1 MYRRS
6 RPAYLLGCI
15 LASTACASNTPAL
28 DHISATGLVVI
39 DVLHQNVE
47 IDPFFGNPGLKGA
60 QTFTFRTTT
69 GGDRLSFKGGPL
81 KITALKID
89 GHPVE
94 DWLISEGVLDIALGR
109 SLRPGSNH
117 AMQVDYEAPTGRGVH
132 ISDEL
137 AYTAYFSCDWMVCSQ
152 EDFAD
157 RFTFDLSIRSP
168 RGMTSLGPGELV
180 EVTKLDDDHE
190 LHHWRTHDSF
200 PAYVHAFA
208 IGRLNR
214 SEPTKGCDT
223 RLDVLSV
230 APKDEVKAIFD
241 PTCAM
246 LEYFERRS
254 GVPYSAAVYSQLYDP
269 SRWEAQEA
277 ISHSVL
283 GGGAVK
289 AMITD
294 PQEDWAVAHELAHQ
308 WWGNRVTA
316 SSLSEFWLNEGVTTF
331 MVASWKEY
339 RWGSDAYTHE
349 IEMARRRWQR
359 CSQEWRDVPLAF
371 QGAYPSLSARRCIQY
386 SKAAVFIHELRAVM
400 GDTAFWSGIH
410 AYTTANLGRS
420 VTSRDFE
427 AAMQHSTSVSLRPL
441 FTEWVYTA
449 P

>member
-15 LASTACASNTPAL
+15 LASTACAPNTPAL

-60 QTFTFRTTT
+60 QIVTFRTTT

-94 DWLISEGVLDIALGR
+94 DWLISEGVLDIAVGR

-117 AMQVDYEAPTGRGVH
+117 SMQVDYEAPTGRGVH

-157 RFTFDLSIRSP
+157 RFTFELSIRSP
-168 RGMTSLGPGELV
+168 SGMTSLGPGELV

-190 LHHWRTHDSF
+190 LHHWRTHDRF

-339 RWGSDAYTHE
+339 RWGSDAYIHE

-420 VTSRDFE
+420 LTSRDFE
-427 AAMQHSTSVSLRPL
+427 AAMQHSTSVNLRPL

>member
-15 LASTACASNTPAL
+15 LASTACAPNTPAL

-60 QTFTFRTTT
+60 QIVTFRTTT

-94 DWLISEGVLDIALGR
+94 DWRISEGVLDIALGR

-117 AMQVDYEAPTGRGVH
+117 SMQVDYEAPTGRGVH

-400 GDTAFWSGIH
+400 GDTAFWSAIH

-427 AAMQHSTSVSLRPL
+427 AAMQHSTSVNLRPL